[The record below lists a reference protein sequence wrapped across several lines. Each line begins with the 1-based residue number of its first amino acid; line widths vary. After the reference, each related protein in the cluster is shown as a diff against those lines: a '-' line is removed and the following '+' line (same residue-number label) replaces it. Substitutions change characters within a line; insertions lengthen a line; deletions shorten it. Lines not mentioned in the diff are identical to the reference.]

1 MLCERRFTKLTLA
14 PWKLCWLL
22 NVLKVALPNLPLHH
36 ERCVD
41 CWMYWMSLYQTYPCT
56 MKDVLIVECIECRFT
71 KRTLAPWKMCWLL
84 NVLNVALP
92 NVPLHHES
100 CVDCWMYWMS
110 LDQTYPCTMKDVLI
124 VECIECRLTK
134 HTLAPCK
141 NQIYFL
147 PNIVKYHNHSK
158 SSFVL

>member
-84 NVLNVALP
+84 NVLNVAWP
-92 NVPLHHES
+92 NIPLHH
-100 CVDCWMYWMS
+100 VRTRYIFYPIS
-110 LDQTYPCTMKDVLI
+110 LNTTIIAK
-124 VECIECRLTK
+124 
-134 HTLAPCK
+134 APLSFSVSK
-141 NQIYFL
+141 FLVIIMLDLYRRPKIIYIL
-147 PNIVKYHNHSK
+147 LYTWGSYLKG
-158 SSFVL
+158 